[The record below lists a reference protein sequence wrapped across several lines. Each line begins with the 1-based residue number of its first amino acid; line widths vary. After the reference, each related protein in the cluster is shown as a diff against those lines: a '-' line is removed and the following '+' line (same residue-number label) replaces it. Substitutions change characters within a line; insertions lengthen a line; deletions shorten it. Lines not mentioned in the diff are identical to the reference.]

1 MLSPSSTVHS
11 VINGFNSSSISSSI
25 SVPSGIN
32 PISFAIKY
40 SFLFLPTYTNFPSSI
55 LSIFAYLLGILVIIS
70 CTDGSLFL
78 SAFKVSGSLSLYF
91 IFALYISN
99 SSFIVAISCLNT
111 ASFALLNVLFLFI
124 VNIIVTTSIIITII
138 VIISTIRDIPFF
150 EVNFAKFNFW
160 HIFFMYIFLSFVKH
174 TFYYKLFFIINQ
186 FLHQYK
192 LS

>member
-32 PISFAIKY
+32 PISFAIIY
-40 SFLFLPTYTNFPSSI
+40 SLLFLPTYTNFPSSI
-55 LSIFAYLLGILVIIS
+55 LRIFAYLFGILVIIS
-70 CTDGSLFL
+70 CTVGSLFL
-78 SAFKVSGSLSLYF
+78 SAFKVSGFSSLYF

-124 VNIIVTTSIIITII
+124 VNITAAASIIITII
-138 VIISTIRDIPFF
+138 VTINTIRDIPFF
-150 EVNFAKFNFW
+150 FFI
-160 HIFFMYIFLSFVKH
+160 HIPLSF
-174 TFYYKLFFIINQ
+174 II
-186 FLHQYK
+186 L
-192 LS
+192 